1 MCGDIII
8 LGDNMLCLICNNEF
22 EQKHFNQKYCS
33 ENCKHKAKR
42 ISQDKYKKTEKGK
55 ISNQKWINSDRRKE
69 NEKRYR
75 QNPIARHKAVLRTM
89 KYLENSEYGKEQKR
103 LRDLR
108 YSQSDKGKEA
118 NRKATRKYR
127 KTEKGK
133 LNNRKQKYIRR
144 SMTPIDT
151 ETIKEILSGD
161 YCYYCKN
168 KITGIKTID
177 HKIPV
182 IKGGTNNKENL
193 VLCCKHCNSQKNNKT
208 EEEYREWLKSNA
220 LKQEK

>member
-1 MCGDIII
+1 VIKYNRVK
-8 LGDNMLCLICNNEF
+8 NMVCKICNKEF

-33 ENCKHKAKR
+33 DECKHIAKR
-42 ISQDKYKKTEKGK
+42 ISQQKYKKTEKGK
-55 ISNQKWINSDRRKE
+55 IAEQKWVKSDRRKE

-89 KYLENSEYGKEQKR
+89 KYLKNSEYGKEQKR

>member
-1 MCGDIII
+1 MICK
-8 LGDNMLCLICNNEF
+8 ICNKEF
-22 EQKHFNQKYCS
+22 IKQHFNQRYCS
-33 ENCKHKAKR
+33 EECRHIAKR
-42 ISQDKYKKTEKGK
+42 NSQKKYKKTEKGK
-55 ISNQKWINSDRRKE
+55 ASNQKWIQSERRKE

-75 QNPIARHKAVLRTM
+75 QNPIAKHKAVLRVK
-89 KYLENSEYGKEQKR
+89 KYLQNSEYGREQKR
-103 LRDLR
+103 KRDME
-108 YSQSDKGKEA
+108 YSRTEKGKEA
-118 NRKATRKYR
+118 NKKATKKYR

>member
-1 MCGDIII
+1 MVKVKCPETGEIIEYDESEIFSHRLMCGDSTKEEDVAK
-8 LGDNMLCLICNNEF
+8 LMNGV
-22 EQKHFNQKYCS
+22 
-33 ENCKHKAKR
+33 KADMVFTDPPYGMK
-42 ISQDKYKKTEKGK
+42 
-55 ISNQKWINSDRRKE
+55 KE
-69 NEKRYR
+69 NEKKYR
-75 QNPIARHKAVLRTM
+75 QNPIAKHKAVLRTM

-103 LRDLR
+103 LRDLK
-108 YSQSDKGKEA
+108 YSQSDKGKQV
-118 NRKATRKYR
+118 NLKASRKYR

-193 VLCCKHCNSQKNNKT
+193 VLCCKHCNSQKNNKN